1 MTAELPL
8 IDRQADDD
16 LYQAYRASGLRSIGR
31 RYEDALRDPALG
43 KCLRNLARA
52 MQLRRLTEGS

>member
-1 MTAELPL
+1 MNQELPL

-16 LYQAYRASGLRSIGR
+16 LYVAYRASGLRRFGR
-31 RYEDALRDPALG
+31 RFEDAIADPLLG

-52 MQLRRLTEGS
+52 IQRRRLSETP